1 MDEATAQQVREL
13 VAKGAMGGWL
23 CISTDEARKSYAE
36 LKERGAELT
45 EEPTERPYGIDFG
58 LRDPFGNAIRIGQ
71 LNRPQK

>member
-1 MDEATAQQVREL
+1 MDEATPSRCASWWPKVPWA
-13 VAKGAMGGWL
+13 VG
-23 CISTDEARKSYAE
+23 CISTDDARKSYAE